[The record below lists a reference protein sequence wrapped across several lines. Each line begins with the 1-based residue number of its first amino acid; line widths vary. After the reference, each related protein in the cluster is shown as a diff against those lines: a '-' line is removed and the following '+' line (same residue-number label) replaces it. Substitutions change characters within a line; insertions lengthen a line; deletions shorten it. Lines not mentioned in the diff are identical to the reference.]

1 MIFDGHA
8 YTFPSL
14 KGTGGFQDPDQLRRH
29 LQQAMATHPQP
40 AWRLRDRA
48 PGDNSGLIDLDDPSV
63 LSALKEARFRTAG
76 LGRFEWT
83 VDGEDYGKQY
93 FPPSIDDM
101 AYAAEKLVA
110 EMDYAGVDKA
120 LLHRTPY
127 LGIGNDFIADCVA
140 QFPDRLMG
148 LAHIE
153 EWRVAHEPEACLA
166 ELETAVRR
174 QGLSGL
180 HFLPPQLNL
189 YGGRGPWDAP
199 EFTPFWDGVADLG
212 IPMFFSLKDREAPA
226 LESYMSELRTLSRW
240 ARRYPDVKVVMTHGL
255 GWGHFMYAEGINFP
269 PEAWEPF
276 ENPNLHLQFL
286 FPIALGAIWD
296 YPMPE
301 VRPAIEECV
310 RRIGAD
316 RIMWG
321 TDMPIV
327 MRFWTYR
334 QNIDFIREYC
344 DFLSK
349 DELNAILGG
358 TTARLLGVDSAPA
371 GDA

>member
-1 MIFDGHA
+1 
-8 YTFPSL
+8 
-14 KGTGGFQDPDQLRRH
+14 
-29 LQQAMATHPQP
+29 
-40 AWRLRDRA
+40 
-48 PGDNSGLIDLDDPSV
+48 
-63 LSALKEARFRTAG
+63 
-76 LGRFEWT
+76 
-83 VDGEDYGKQY
+83 
-93 FPPSIDDM
+93 
-101 AYAAEKLVA
+101 
-110 EMDYAGVDKA
+110 
-120 LLHRTPY
+120 
-127 LGIGNDFIADCVA
+127 
-140 QFPDRLMG
+140 
-148 LAHIE
+148 
-153 EWRVAHEPEACLA
+153 
-166 ELETAVRR
+166 
-174 QGLSGL
+174 
-180 HFLPPQLNL
+180 
-189 YGGRGPWDAP
+189 
-199 EFTPFWDGVADLG
+199 
-212 IPMFFSLKDREAPA
+212 
-226 LESYMSELRTLSRW
+226 
-240 ARRYPDVKVVMTHGL
+240 
-255 GWGHFMYAEGINFP
+255 MYAEGINFA